1 MINQELPKCLS
12 CRLTGKSEEDKQEQ
26 ALDFIYRV
34 TGLSKSKY
42 QVEDYEMQIIG
53 PIAYFTRIKG
63 E

>member
-1 MINQELPKCLS
+1 MINQELPHCLS

-42 QVEDYEMQIIG
+42 QVDDYEMKIVNQ
-53 PIAYFTRIKG
+53 IAYFTRKG

>member
-1 MINQELPKCLS
+1 LINQELPKCLS
-12 CRLTGKSEEDKQEQ
+12 CRLTGKSVEEKEEQ

-42 QVEDYEMQIIG
+42 QVEDYEMQIVNQ
-53 PIAYFTRIKG
+53 IAYFTRIK